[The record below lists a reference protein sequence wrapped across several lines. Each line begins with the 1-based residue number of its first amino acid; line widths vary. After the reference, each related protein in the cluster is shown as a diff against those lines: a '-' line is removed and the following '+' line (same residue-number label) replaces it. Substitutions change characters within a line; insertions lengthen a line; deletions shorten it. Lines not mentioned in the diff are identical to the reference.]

1 MDELLPRPRSAV
13 KPAPSRLRSSHIR
26 LPRRPHFEGLSFPN
40 FLERRTKAG
49 PIVFLAAALAVSFTG
64 IVAHLYAPCTQV
76 SVNGID
82 FGLVE
87 SQTSVEAAI
96 DRVETRAS
104 HILGYDYTLNQNV
117 EYTFRVALKEDI
129 GSVSPIETYLFDQI
143 GEVMKTSVLSVNGK
157 VLGATDDGSGLTA
170 LLNSIK
176 APFITPDTVSV
187 QFVEEVSVSKDYT
200 STATIKQVSDLAP
213 ILTSNTM
220 EQVDYY
226 VQSGDTFSG
235 IANSLDMSVEQLKA
249 LNPHVEDIAR
259 IQIDD
264 RLVVSQAVPY
274 LSVKTIDNVTYDGPV
289 AYETQEVPDDTI
301 YQGYSKVLTPGVEG
315 WATYNADVS
324 YLNGV
329 EQERVINSTDVHS
342 QPVTEV
348 IAVGTKPRPKT
359 MATGKFIWPIYGKI
373 TSGYGNRYIFG
384 SYSNHSGIDIAGS
397 YGAPIV
403 AADGGKVTFSGTG
416 TGSYWSYGK
425 YVVIDHENGLQSIY
439 GHCSSLCVK
448 AGERVYQGQVIAKV
462 GSTGRSTGNHCHF
475 QIKESGTTVNP
486 YNYLP

>member
-1 MDELLPRPRSAV
+1 MDELLPRPRAAATRV
-13 KPAPSRLRSSHIR
+13 PARLRPSHIR
-26 LPRRPHFEGLSFPN
+26 LPRLPRLEGLSFPN

-49 PIVFLAAALAVSFTG
+49 PIVFLCAALAVSFTG

-76 SVNGID
+76 SVNGIS

-87 SQTSVEAAI
+87 SQASVEAAI
-96 DRVETRAS
+96 ERVETRAS
-104 HILGYDYTLNQNV
+104 HILGYDYTLDQNV
-117 EYTFRVALKEDI
+117 EYSFQVALKEDI

-143 GEVMKTSVLSVNGK
+143 GEVMKTSVLTVNGR

-170 LLNSIK
+170 LLNSLK
-176 APFITPDTVSV
+176 ARFTTPDTVSV
-187 QFVEEVSVSKDYT
+187 QFVEDVTVTKDYT
-200 STATIKQVSDLAP
+200 STSSIKQVADLEP

-220 EQVDYY
+220 EQVDYS

-235 IANSLDMSVEQLKA
+235 IANSMDMSVEQLKA
-249 LNPHVEDIAR
+249 LNPGVDIHN
-259 IQIDD
+259 IMIDQT
-264 RLVVSQAVPY
+264 LVVSQAVPY

-301 YQGYSKVLTPGVEG
+301 YQGYSKVITPGVEG
-315 WATYNADVS
+315 WATYNANVS

-329 EQERVINSTDVHS
+329 EQERTINSTDVHS

-403 AADGGKVTFSGTG
+403 ASDGGKVTFAGTG

-475 QIKESGTTVNP
+475 QIKENGTTVNP

>member
-1 MDELLPRPRSAV
+1 MDELLPRPRAAATRA
-13 KPAPSRLRSSHIR
+13 PARLRPSHIR
-26 LPRRPHFEGLSFPN
+26 LPRLPRLEGLSFPN

-49 PIVFLAAALAVSFTG
+49 PIVFLCAALAVSFTG

-76 SVNGID
+76 SVNGIS

-87 SQTSVEAAI
+87 SQASVEAAI
-96 DRVETRAS
+96 ERVETRAS
-104 HILGYDYTLNQNV
+104 HILGYDYTLDQNV
-117 EYTFRVALKEDI
+117 EYSFQVALKEDI

-143 GEVMKTSVLSVNGK
+143 GEVMKTSVLTVNGR

-170 LLNSIK
+170 LLNSLK
-176 APFITPDTVSV
+176 ARFTTPDTVSV
-187 QFVEEVSVSKDYT
+187 QFVEDVTVTKDYT
-200 STATIKQVSDLAP
+200 STSSIKQVADLEP

-220 EQVDYY
+220 EQVDYS

-235 IANSLDMSVEQLKA
+235 IANSMDMSVEQLKA
-249 LNPHVEDIAR
+249 LNPGVDIHN
-259 IQIDD
+259 IMIDQT
-264 RLVVSQAVPY
+264 LVVSQAVPY

-301 YQGYSKVLTPGVEG
+301 YQGYSKVITPGVEG
-315 WATYNADVS
+315 WATYNANVS

-329 EQERVINSTDVHS
+329 EQERTINSTDVHS

-403 AADGGKVTFSGTG
+403 ASDGGKVTFAGTG

-475 QIKESGTTVNP
+475 QIKENGTTVNP

>member
-1 MDELLPRPRSAV
+1 MDELLPRPRAAATRA
-13 KPAPSRLRSSHIR
+13 PARLRPSHIR
-26 LPRRPHFEGLSFPN
+26 LPRLPRLEGLSFPN
-40 FLERRTKAG
+40 FLERHTKAG
-49 PIVFLAAALAVSFTG
+49 PIVFLCAALAVSFTG

-76 SVNGID
+76 SVNGIS

-87 SQTSVEAAI
+87 SQASVEAAI
-96 DRVETRAS
+96 ERVETRAS
-104 HILGYDYTLNQNV
+104 HILGYDYTLDQNV
-117 EYTFRVALKEDI
+117 EYSFQVALKEDI

-143 GEVMKTSVLSVNGK
+143 GEVMKTSVLTVNGR

-170 LLNSIK
+170 LLNSLK
-176 APFITPDTVSV
+176 ARFTTPDTVSV
-187 QFVEEVSVSKDYT
+187 QFVEDVTVTKDYT
-200 STATIKQVSDLAP
+200 STSSIKQVADLEP

-220 EQVDYY
+220 EQVDYS

-235 IANSLDMSVEQLKA
+235 IANSMDMSVEQLKA
-249 LNPHVEDIAR
+249 LNPGVDIHN
-259 IQIDD
+259 IMIDQT
-264 RLVVSQAVPY
+264 LVVSQAVPY

-301 YQGYSKVLTPGVEG
+301 YQGYSKVITPGVEG
-315 WATYNADVS
+315 WATYNANVS

-329 EQERVINSTDVHS
+329 EQERTINSTDVHS

-403 AADGGKVTFSGTG
+403 ASDGGKVTFAGTG

-475 QIKESGTTVNP
+475 QIKENGTTVNP

>member
-1 MDELLPRPRSAV
+1 MC
-13 KPAPSRLRSSHIR
+13 IR
-26 LPRRPHFEGLSFPN
+26 DR
-40 FLERRTKAG
+40 
-49 PIVFLAAALAVSFTG
+49 
-64 IVAHLYAPCTQV
+64 V
-76 SVNGID
+76 SVNGIS

-87 SQTSVEAAI
+87 SQASVEAAI
-96 DRVETRAS
+96 ERVETRAS
-104 HILGYDYTLNQNV
+104 HILGYDYTLDQNV
-117 EYTFRVALKEDI
+117 EYSFQVALKEDI

-143 GEVMKTSVLSVNGK
+143 GEVMKTSVLTVNGR

-170 LLNSIK
+170 LLNSLK
-176 APFITPDTVSV
+176 ARFTTPDTVSV
-187 QFVEEVSVSKDYT
+187 QFVEDVTVTKDYT
-200 STATIKQVSDLAP
+200 STSSIKQVADLEP

-220 EQVDYY
+220 EQVDYS

-235 IANSLDMSVEQLKA
+235 IANSMDMSVEQLKA
-249 LNPHVEDIAR
+249 LNPGVDIHN
-259 IQIDD
+259 IMIDQT
-264 RLVVSQAVPY
+264 LVVSQAVPY

-301 YQGYSKVLTPGVEG
+301 YQGYSKVITPGVEG
-315 WATYNADVS
+315 WATYNANVS

-329 EQERVINSTDVHS
+329 EQERTINSTDVHS

-403 AADGGKVTFSGTG
+403 ASDGGKVTFAGTG

-475 QIKESGTTVNP
+475 QIKENGTTVNP

>member
-1 MDELLPRPRSAV
+1 MDELLPRPRAV
-13 KPAPSRLRSSHIR
+13 ARPTPSRLRSSRIR
-26 LPRRPHFEGLSFPN
+26 LPRLPRLEGLSFPN

-49 PIVFLAAALAVSFTG
+49 PIVFLCAALAVSFTG

-76 SVNGID
+76 SVNGVS

-87 SQTSVEAAI
+87 SQASVEDAI
-96 DRVETRAS
+96 ERVETRAS
-104 HILGYDYTLNQNV
+104 RILGYDYTLDQNV
-117 EYTFRVALKEDI
+117 EYSFQVALKENI

-143 GEVMKTSVLSVNGK
+143 GEVMKTSVLSVNGR
-157 VLGATDDGSGLTA
+157 VLGATDDGEGLTA
-170 LLNSIK
+170 LLNSLK
-176 APFITPDTVSV
+176 SRYTTPDTISV
-187 QFVEEVSVSKDYT
+187 QFVEDVSVAKDYT
-200 STATIKQVSDLAP
+200 STSSIKQVSDLAP

-220 EQVDYY
+220 EQVDYF

-235 IANSLDMSVEQLKA
+235 IANSLDMSVEQLRA
-249 LNPHVEDIAR
+249 LNPDIDINR
-259 IQIDD
+259 IMIDQT
-264 RLVVSQAVPY
+264 LVVSQAVPY

-315 WATYNADVS
+315 WATYNANVS

-403 AADGGKVTFSGTG
+403 ASDGGKVTFAGTG

>member
-1 MDELLPRPRSAV
+1 MDELLPRPRAAATRA
-13 KPAPSRLRSSHIR
+13 PARLRPSHIR
-26 LPRRPHFEGLSFPN
+26 LPRLPRLEGLSFPN

-49 PIVFLAAALAVSFTG
+49 PIVFLCAALAVSFTG

-76 SVNGID
+76 SVNGIS

-87 SQTSVEAAI
+87 SQASVEAAI
-96 DRVETRAS
+96 ERVETRAS
-104 HILGYDYTLNQNV
+104 HILGYDYTLDQNV
-117 EYTFRVALKEDI
+117 EYSFQVALKEDI
-129 GSVSPIETYLFDQI
+129 CSVSPIETYLFDQI
-143 GEVMKTSVLSVNGK
+143 GEVMKTSVLTVNGR

-170 LLNSIK
+170 LLNSLK
-176 APFITPDTVSV
+176 ARFTTPDTVSV
-187 QFVEEVSVSKDYT
+187 QFVEDVTVTKDYT
-200 STATIKQVSDLAP
+200 STSSIKQVADLEP

-220 EQVDYY
+220 EQVDYS

-235 IANSLDMSVEQLKA
+235 IANSMDMSVEQLKA
-249 LNPHVEDIAR
+249 LNPGVDIHN
-259 IQIDD
+259 IMIDQT
-264 RLVVSQAVPY
+264 LVVSQAVPY

-301 YQGYSKVLTPGVEG
+301 YQGYSKVITPGVEG
-315 WATYNADVS
+315 WATYNANVS

-329 EQERVINSTDVHS
+329 EQERTINSTDVHS

-403 AADGGKVTFSGTG
+403 ASDGGKVTFAGTG

-475 QIKESGTTVNP
+475 QIKENGTTVNP

>member
-1 MDELLPRPRSAV
+1 VDELLPRPRAAATRV
-13 KPAPSRLRSSHIR
+13 PARLRPSHIR
-26 LPRRPHFEGLSFPN
+26 LPRLPRLEGLSFPN

-49 PIVFLAAALAVSFTG
+49 PIVFLCAALAVSFTG

-76 SVNGID
+76 SVNGIS

-87 SQTSVEAAI
+87 SQASVEAAI
-96 DRVETRAS
+96 ERVETRAS
-104 HILGYDYTLNQNV
+104 HILGYDYTLDQNV
-117 EYTFRVALKEDI
+117 EYSFQVALKEDI

-143 GEVMKTSVLSVNGK
+143 GEVMKTSVLTVNGR

-170 LLNSIK
+170 LLNSLK
-176 APFITPDTVSV
+176 ARFTTPDTVSV
-187 QFVEEVSVSKDYT
+187 QFVEDVTVTKDYT
-200 STATIKQVSDLAP
+200 STSSIKQVADLEP

-220 EQVDYY
+220 EQVDYS

-235 IANSLDMSVEQLKA
+235 IANSMDMSVEQLKA
-249 LNPHVEDIAR
+249 LNPGVDIHN
-259 IQIDD
+259 IMIDQT
-264 RLVVSQAVPY
+264 LVVSQAVPY

-301 YQGYSKVLTPGVEG
+301 YQGYSKVITPGVEG
-315 WATYNADVS
+315 WATYNANVS

-329 EQERVINSTDVHS
+329 EQERTINSTDVHS

-403 AADGGKVTFSGTG
+403 ASDGGKVTFAGTG

-475 QIKESGTTVNP
+475 QIKENGTTVNP

>member
-1 MDELLPRPRSAV
+1 MDELLPRPKSVLA
-13 KPAPSRLRSSHIR
+13 PAPARERTSRIR
-26 LPRRPHFEGLSFPN
+26 LPHLPRLEGFAFPN

-64 IVAHLYAPCTQV
+64 IVAHLYTPCAQV
-76 SVNGID
+76 SVDGRS

-87 SQTSVEAAI
+87 SKETVEAAI
-96 DRVETRAS
+96 DRVEERAS
-104 HILGYDYTLNQNV
+104 RVLGYDYTLDQNV
-117 EYTFRVALKEDI
+117 EYSFQVALKEDV

-143 GEVMKTSVLSVNGK
+143 GEVMKTSVLSVNGR

-170 LLNSIK
+170 LLNSLK
-176 APFITPDTVSV
+176 ARYTTPDTISV
-187 QFVEEVSVSKDYT
+187 QFVEDVSVTKDYT
-200 STATIKQVSDLAP
+200 ATTAIKQVADLEP

-220 EQVDYY
+220 EEVDYA

-249 LNPHVEDIAR
+249 LNPGVDIEK
-259 IQIDD
+259 IWIDQT
-264 RLVVSQAVPY
+264 LVVSQAVPY
-274 LSVKTIDNVTYDGPV
+274 LSVKTVDNVTYEGPV
-289 AYETQEVPDDTI
+289 AYKTQEVPDDTI

-315 WATYNADVS
+315 WATYNANIS

-403 AADGGKVTFSGTG
+403 ASDGGRVTFAGTG

-475 QIKESGTTVNP
+475 QIKENGTTVNP